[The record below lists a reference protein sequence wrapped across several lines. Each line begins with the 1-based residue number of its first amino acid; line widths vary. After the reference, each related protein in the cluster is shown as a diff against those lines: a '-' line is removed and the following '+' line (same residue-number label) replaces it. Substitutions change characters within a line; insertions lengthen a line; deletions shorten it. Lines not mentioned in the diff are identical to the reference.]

1 MAAHDACTPDPAEA
15 AELAASRAAQEAR
28 QRAIQTDPHTSVEAG
43 AVHTALPSS
52 EFHLER
58 TIPVVTTMPPAA
70 GATSERDQ
78 ANREHANA
86 DGTERSRAAA
96 NAAMR
101 AAGSKTKQLRFGR
114 GGQLGALAAAVANA
128 QAGGSAPA
136 AAEEAAAAMADATS
150 ASVVVAT
157 DGGLS
162 LTLNRLTGDARL
174 AVPGRR
180 GETFAVD
187 MPAVTH
193 APCIR
198 GKWRRGT

>member
-1 MAAHDACTPDPAEA
+1 M
-15 AELAASRAAQEAR
+15 
-28 QRAIQTDPHTSVEAG
+28 HTV
-43 AVHTALPSS
+43 VPSS

-58 TIPVVTTMPPAA
+58 TNPVATTTPPAA
-70 GATSERDQ
+70 GGTSEREQPD
-78 ANREHANA
+78 REHADA
-86 DGTERSRAAA
+86 GATARSRAAA
-96 NAAMR
+96 NAATR

-114 GGQLGALAAAVANA
+114 GGEMGALAAAVANA

-136 AAEEAAAAMADATS
+136 AAAEAAAAMADAT
-150 ASVVVAT
+150 AANVVVAT

-180 GETFAVD
+180 GETFAVE

-193 APCIR
+193 IR
-198 GKWRRGT
+198 ALSVK